1 MSTPFQEFTLEGW
14 IRYMR
19 DESIIWRAYADG
31 HPDKVEFSP
40 EWRDEMYRLM
50 VQFKDLL
57 PMSFSNP
64 VYGFTEGWLEGL
76 GLQPFYGDDPFNPMV
91 QPLSHP
97 LVHVGLPFTLS
108 ELTAG
113 VWDCQSLSAHL
124 ERPLLVDTFEP
135 IPVPSISLDAYKAV
149 LTVRDREEIVMS
161 AGTPVNYFLW
171 LNSPITE
178 LKDDFD
184 VYLASLTKKRRYK
197 VKQALATV
205 GTEENPAI
213 SVSTG
218 SRFGEGLLS
227 DQVNSIL
234 ATFEDPVDIECML
247 LQLLFGVATC
257 NTHPHL
263 VDLVCADHQLGIF
276 IRRNGHTMNFL
287 YNRDPDNR
295 ADSGI
300 NLLTQYVRHLHMNR
314 PEGVMYVDPT
324 CRYRPDEDSMNTY
337 KRVITNENRYHPM
350 PFVSADPAHIEGVI
364 TPAFIAGHWQMSASN
379 GPANPEMME

>member
-14 IRYMR
+14 IQHMNQDQIWKRYAN
-19 DESIIWRAYADG
+19 D
-31 HPDKVEFSP
+31 HPNRVEFSP
-40 EWRDEMYRLM
+40 VWRDEMYRLM
-50 VQFKDLL
+50 VQFKELL

-64 VYGFTEGWLEGL
+64 VYGFTEGYLEGF

-97 LVHVGLPFTLS
+97 LVHVGFPLTLDEIVAS
-108 ELTAG
+108 
-113 VWDCQSLSAHL
+113 VRDWQSLSDHL
-124 ERPLLVDTFEP
+124 GRPQLVDTFEP
-135 IPVPSISLDAYKAV
+135 VSLLARNLYEPNALLAV
-149 LTVRDREEIVMS
+149 RNKEEIVMNG
-161 AGTPVNYFLW
+161 GTPANYFLW
-171 LNSPITE
+171 LNSPVTE

-205 GTEENPAI
+205 GTEENPRI

-227 DQVNSIL
+227 DQVDSIL

-263 VDLVCADHQLGIF
+263 VDLVCADQQLGIF
-276 IRRNGHTMNFL
+276 IKRNGHTMNFL

-350 PFVSADPAHIEGVI
+350 PFVSADPAHIEGVL